1 MHGLITSTW
10 GLSPSDSILIAAP
23 VWEGLLPHPRGS
35 SRNPDGS
42 FDSEGCTTRRM
53 VALKNGLNGPK
64 IAEFV
69 LYTEHSHTTVPK
81 QSIFNAD
88 HIGNPSHIAIVL
100 TGRLA
105 IQHNCST
112 FLVAWVVMTG
122 PSAIMWERRDGRWLP
137 GKS

>member
-10 GLSPSDSILIAAP
+10 DLSPSDSILIAAP

-88 HIGNPSHIAIVL
+88 HIGNPSHIAIL
-100 TGRLA
+100 
-105 IQHNCST
+105 S
-112 FLVAWVVMTG
+112 
-122 PSAIMWERRDGRWLP
+122 
-137 GKS
+137 